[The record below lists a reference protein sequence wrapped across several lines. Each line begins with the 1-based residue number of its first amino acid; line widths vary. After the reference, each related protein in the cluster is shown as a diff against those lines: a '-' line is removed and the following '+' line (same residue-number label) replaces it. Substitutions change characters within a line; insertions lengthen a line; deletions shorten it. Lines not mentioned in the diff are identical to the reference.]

1 MRASSIKYLI
11 KEGFKN
17 IWSNKLMSVASIG
30 VLLSCLL
37 ITGSAVLFSVN
48 VKSAMKKIEDQ
59 NSFTVY
65 LDKDVSSLEAVQIG
79 EKIKKISNVSSCAF
93 FSKEDAINKYKETL
107 GSLFEGLQGENNPM
121 PDAYRVSMYDLS
133 VYEETIN
140 QIASIDGVDTVGD
153 RSKAA
158 ESLVRL
164 DKLIT
169 SIGFWIVLILGAVSL
184 FIVSNTISVTM
195 YSRRLEI
202 SMMKSVGATDG
213 FIRIPFV
220 VEGIVIGL
228 ISATIALA
236 CLGALYETCMKMI
249 NQIIPF
255 LHIEFTSMILPVA
268 VSFIA
273 AGILFGLIG
282 GLISIS
288 KYLKKGGGDI
298 IGL

>member
-1 MRASSIKYLI
+1 MTI
-11 KEGFKN
+11 
-17 IWSNKLMSVASIG
+17 ASIG

-48 VKSAMKKIEDQ
+48 VKYAIKEVENQ

-65 LDKDVSSLEAVQIG
+65 LDTDVSSLEAVQIG
-79 EKIKKISNVSSCAF
+79 EKIKEVDNVSSCVF
-93 FSKEDAINKYKETL
+93 FSKEEAIDKYKEVL
-107 GSLFEGLQGENNPM
+107 GTLFEGLNGEDNPM
-121 PDAYRVSMYDLS
+121 PDAYHISMYDLS
-133 VYEETIN
+133 IYEETVN
-140 QIASIDGVDTVGD
+140 KVSSIKGVDNVGD
-153 RSKAA
+153 RSGAA
-158 ESLVRL
+158 ESLTKLDRL
-164 DKLIT
+164 VT

-202 SMMKSVGATDG
+202 SIMKSVGATDW

-228 ISATIALA
+228 ISASIALA
-236 CLGALYETCMKMI
+236 GLGTLYETCMKMI

-255 LHIEFTSMILPVA
+255 SHINFVSMLLPVA
-268 VSFIA
+268 VSFVVS
-273 AGILFGLIG
+273 GILFGLIG
-282 GLISIS
+282 GLISIT
-288 KYLKKGGGDI
+288 KYLKKDGGDI